1 MIKRSLLIL
10 LCLLLL
16 TAASCGEA
24 AQTTPQPGKDGVT
37 TAATEAVTETQ
48 YPDNLP
54 ADLDYGGSSVNFLYR
69 EEVADEF
76 YVEKEDGDIVHDAI
90 YQSMRAV
97 EERLNV
103 TIGVELREGH
113 LVAARNPYMNHISN
127 VVMAGDSTYDWVD
140 LMIGNSPL
148 RAQEGIFLNLLDNE
162 MIDLSQPWY
171 IPNLADTV
179 SILGQLYFIS
189 GDASLG
195 YLKCAFCMYFNQDL
209 AKSYGVEDLYAVVED
224 GKWTVDKLIEVSKLA
239 CADLN
244 NDGKYDMEDQLGY
257 VSHDSNHPKGF
268 MYSMNAP
275 VFSKQ
280 ADGNW
285 VFDFGSEHDYA
296 VSDKLYKL
304 KKNTEGVFFFDG
316 TNAIAD
322 RLEEYN
328 RISAKF
334 RSDEI
339 FIISAEMDDVVSQFR
354 SMESSYGILPYPKYD
369 EVQES
374 YYTASRNTHNAFSM
388 TATCRDPAMAG
399 AVLEALSSCKYQ
411 EVFPTYFEVAL
422 KTKYAQ
428 DNQSA
433 KIFDIIHDS
442 MVLDF
447 GYVYG
452 NALSSVTDAM
462 AVAIFDN
469 AETLASK
476 IQSNQKKAET
486 AYEAYIQ
493 KIEDILAQQ

>member
-1 MIKRSLLIL
+1 MNKRVLLLLI
-10 LCLLLL
+10 CLLLL
-16 TAASCGEA
+16 TAVSCGEQ
-24 AQTTPQPGKDGVT
+24 AQEPQNGPENG
-37 TAATEAVTETQ
+37 TAAVTEAVTETQ

-54 ADLDYGGSSVNFLYR
+54 ADLDYGGSTVTFLYR
-69 EEVADEF
+69 EEIADEF
-76 YVEKEDGDIVHDAI
+76 YVEKEDGDIVHDAVLR
-90 YQSMRAV
+90 SMRSV

-103 TIGVELREGH
+103 SIDVVLRAGH
-113 LVAARNPYMNHISN
+113 LVADRQPYMNHITN

-140 LMIGNSPL
+140 LMIGNSPI

-171 IPNLADTV
+171 IPDLAETV
-179 SILGQLYFIS
+179 SVLGQLYFVS

-209 AKSYGVEDLYAVVED
+209 AKSYGVEDLYAAVES
-224 GKWTVDKLIEVSKLA
+224 GKWTIDKLIEVSRLTGG
-239 CADLN
+239 DLN
-244 NDGKYDMEDQLGY
+244 NDGRYDMEDQLGY

-275 VFSKQ
+275 VFSRQ

-285 VFDFGSEHDYA
+285 VFDFGSEHDYD
-296 VSDKLYKL
+296 VSEKLYQL
-304 KKNTEGVFFFDG
+304 KMNTEGVYFFSG
-316 TNAIAD
+316 TNAVAEN
-322 RLEEYN
+322 LEEYS

-334 RSDEI
+334 RSGEI

-369 EVQES
+369 EAQES
-374 YYTASRNTHNAFSM
+374 YYTASRNTHNAFSL
-388 TATCRDPAMAG
+388 TATCQDPSMAG
-399 AVLEALSSCKYQ
+399 AVLESLSAFKYQ

-422 KTKYAQ
+422 KTKYAA

-462 AVAIFDN
+462 ARAIFDK
-469 AETLASK
+469 AESLASQ
-476 IQSNQKKAET
+476 IQSNKKKADT
-486 AYEAYIQ
+486 AYENYI
-493 KIEDILAQQ
+493 KTIEAIIAQ